1 MIQAEVDRRTD
12 MASNSTVFSTTL
24 STLRKKQ
31 GVTQE
36 QLANHL
42 GVSAQAVSKW
52 ENGSYPEGDLLP
64 KISEFFGV
72 SISYLYG
79 QEKES
84 VSVEQTVL
92 EEMLKISGA
101 DMGGD
106 SFSLSN
112 RSEQYFN
119 RIFDILWSFQIG
131 AWTNNKTYYDRGI
144 PEKGSRTASAVTSD
158 AGFTYF
164 NLNREKQFFCA
175 VREPD
180 EGFSEIIRPTA
191 KMKDFFMLLGKDGAL
206 NLMIYLLS
214 LNWGEYVTIEKISQ
228 NIGVSEAETK
238 SLLDEFERIREQG
251 NPPLYVIDVINGEK
265 SEKAYGVNQPVVP
278 LFIAMYLAAENFI
291 RPPYGFQMQVG
302 NRGKSWLDRKKVE
315 QNFKEDKK
323 NGKNI

>member
-1 MIQAEVDRRTD
+1 

-84 VSVEQTVL
+84 VSIEQSVMD
-92 EEMLKISGA
+92 ELKKIAGRETKKDHA
-101 DMGGD
+101 AFVKRGEDYYDKM
-106 SFSLSN
+106 
-112 RSEQYFN
+112 
-119 RIFDILWSFQIG
+119 FDILWAFQIG
-131 AWTNNKTYYDRGI
+131 AWINNRNYYDRGV
-144 PEKGSRTASAVTSD
+144 PEKNSRTASVLTD
-158 AGFTYF
+158 NAGFSFF
-164 NLNREKQFFCA
+164 NLNREKQFYCA
-175 VREPD
+175 VREPE
-180 EGFSEIIRPTA
+180 EGFAEMIKPTRQ
-191 KMKDFFMLLGKDGAL
+191 MKKFFELLGKDGAL
-206 NLMIYLLS
+206 ELMIYLLS
-214 LNWGEYVTIEKISQ
+214 LNWGEYVTTTKIAG
-228 NIGVSEAETK
+228 NIGISEESARKLVE
-238 SLLDEFERIREQG
+238 EFEQIRDDG
-251 NPPLYVIDVINGEK
+251 NPPFFVIDVINGDK
-265 SEKAYGVNQPVVP
+265 AEKAYGVNQPVVC
-278 LFIAMYLAAENFI
+278 LFIAVYLAAESFI
-291 RPPYGFQMQVG
+291 NPPYGFQMQIG
-302 NRGKSWLDRKKVE
+302 SRDKSWLDRKKVE